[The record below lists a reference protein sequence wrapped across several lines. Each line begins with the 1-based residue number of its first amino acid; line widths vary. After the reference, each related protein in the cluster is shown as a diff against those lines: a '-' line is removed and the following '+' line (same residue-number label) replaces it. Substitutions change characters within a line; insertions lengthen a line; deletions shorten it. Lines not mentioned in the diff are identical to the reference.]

1 MQCIS
6 WHACLP
12 YQAVHPE
19 SRAYCFLPCV
29 PEVRMEPGTVVPN
42 VGPLDLTALVCS
54 SEKAPDQNSPGT
66 TETLMKDVWLQVSC
80 VGKSL
85 GRSWASACPNQGQAN
100 IEAWVAIYRASRGGL
115 GTCMNAAR
123 QLWRQPR
130 LGLSHRRS

>member
-6 WHACLP
+6 WHGCLP

-19 SRAYCFLPCV
+19 SRAYCFLPCI

-42 VGPLDLTALVCS
+42 VGRLDLTALVYS

-66 TETLMKDVWLQVSC
+66 TETLMKEVWLQVSS

-85 GRSWASACPNQGQAN
+85 GRS
-100 IEAWVAIYRASRGGL
+100 RAGHLLAQTRDKPTLKPGL
-115 GTCMNAAR
+115 
-123 QLWRQPR
+123 PFI
-130 LGLSHRRS
+130 GLPGVDLALV